1 MSPERV
7 SLRRLWALM
16 ATVFVDM
23 VGFLMVLPLLPFYA
37 TRLGASPFLVG
48 AMVSAFAVAQLGT
61 SPLWGRLSDR
71 RGRRPMLLVGIAV
84 SIASYLLF
92 AFACSETAMGWM
104 SPPQL
109 LALLF
114 LSRLVQG
121 AGGATTGVVQA
132 YVGDAVVAEERAKA
146 LGWITAATSAGVML
160 GPAIGSLASTLGP
173 AAPGLAATVLCL
185 ANLAFAWRWLPESS
199 SRESREQAAGGERKS
214 LRGQM
219 LAVAMHPG
227 RPVSRLILIYAV
239 GMMAFMAMNGILAL
253 FLQARFAFTEKTIGY
268 LYTFV
273 GTISLVMRSLIL
285 GPVVRRIGEVGA
297 LRVGLGALVAGFALQ
312 AVAPSVPLFL
322 LVIVLVPIGTA
333 LLFPATTSLVTR
345 FAGRH
350 ELGSTMGVQQ
360 AFGGVARL
368 VGPLW
373 AGAAFQSLGASSPLW
388 ISSALAA
395 GTLVFAAG
403 LTPPARAAVAAVA
416 PAPEAAAAARP
427 SEGSA

>member
-227 RPVSRLILIYAV
+227 RPGSR
-239 GMMAFMAMNGILAL
+239 
-253 FLQARFAFTEKTIGY
+253 
-268 LYTFV
+268 
-273 GTISLVMRSLIL
+273 LIL

>member
-7 SLRRLWALM
+7 SLGRLWALM

-37 TRLGASPFLVG
+37 TRLGASPLLVG
-48 AMVSAFAVAQLGT
+48 AMVSAFAVAQLAT

-71 RGRRPMLLVGIAV
+71 RGRRPMLLVGISV
-84 SIASYLLF
+84 SVGAYLLF
-92 AFACSETAMGWM
+92 AFACSETAMARFS
-104 SPPQL
+104 SPLL

-132 YVGDAVVAEERAKA
+132 YVGDAVIAEERAKA

-160 GPAIGSLASTLGP
+160 GPSIGSLASTLGP
-173 AAPGLAATVLCL
+173 AAPGIAAAILCL
-185 ANLAFAWRWLPESS
+185 ANFAFAWRWLPESS
-199 SRESREQAAGGERKS
+199 SREARDRAAGGARKS
-214 LRGQM
+214 LSRQM
-219 LAVAMHPG
+219 LAVAANPA
-227 RPVSRLILIYAV
+227 RPVSRLILIYAI

-285 GPVVRRIGEVGA
+285 GPVVRWLGEVGA
-297 LRVGLGALVAGFALQ
+297 LRIGLVALVAGFALQ
-312 AVAPSVPLFL
+312 ALAPSVPLFL
-322 LVIVLVPIGTA
+322 VVVVLIPIGTA
-333 LLFPATTSLVTR
+333 LLFPSTTSLVTR
-345 FAGRH
+345 FAERH

-368 VGPLW
+368 IGPLW
-373 AGAAFQSLGASSPLW
+373 AGAAFQAFGPGAPFW

-395 GTLVFAAG
+395 ATLALAGGLLPPERRPEPAAEVR
-403 LTPPARAAVAAVA
+403 T
-416 PAPEAAAAARP
+416 

>member
-1 MSPERV
+1 
-7 SLRRLWALM
+7 M

-23 VGFLMVLPLLPFYA
+23 VGFLMILPLLPFYA

-48 AMVSAFAVAQLGT
+48 AMVSAFAVAQLAT

-71 RGRRPMLLVGIAV
+71 LGRRPMLLVGIAV
-84 SIASYLLF
+84 SIGSHLLF

-104 SPPQL
+104 SAPQL

-114 LSRLVQG
+114 VSRLIQG

-132 YVGDAVVAEERAKA
+132 YVGDAVIAEERAKA

-160 GPAIGSLASTLGP
+160 GPAVGSLASTLGP
-173 AAPGLAATVLCL
+173 AAPGLAAAAAGL

-199 SRESREQAAGGERKS
+199 SREERARATGGERRS

-219 LAVAMHPG
+219 LAVAAHPA
-227 RPVSRLILIYAV
+227 RPVSRLILVYAI

-253 FLQARFAFTEKTIGY
+253 YLQARFAFTEKSIGY

-285 GPVVRRIGEVGA
+285 GPVVRRVGEVGA
-297 LRVGLGALVAGFALQ
+297 LRAGLAALVAGFALQ
-312 AVAPSVPLFL
+312 ALAPSVLLFL
-322 LVIVLVPIGTA
+322 VVVVLVPIGTA

-345 FAGRH
+345 YAERH

-368 VGPLW
+368 IGPLW
-373 AGAAFQSLGASSPLW
+373 AGAAFQAFGPASPLW

-395 GTLVFAAG
+395 ATFAFAAG
-403 LTPPARAAVAAVA
+403 LAPPARA
-416 PAPEAAAAARP
+416 PEAAVEPRP
-427 SEGSA
+427 SSTSA